1 MSGYVCSMIAMDSS
15 ASCLYYNAQHP
26 LSPLQAFAIC
36 LSTIDSKFADLKVY
50 ENMTKLLKKK

>member
-1 MSGYVCSMIAMDSS
+1 MAASS
-15 ASCLYYNAQHP
+15 HRPHAACILAQHP